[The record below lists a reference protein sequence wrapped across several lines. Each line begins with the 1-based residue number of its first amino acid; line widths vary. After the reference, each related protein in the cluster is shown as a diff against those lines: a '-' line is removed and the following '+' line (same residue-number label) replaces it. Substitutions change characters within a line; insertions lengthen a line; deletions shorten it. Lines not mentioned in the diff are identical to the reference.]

1 MDKLTEKFY
10 NEYKSKV
17 DVGAV
22 AHSVIYEMTT
32 ALLNKGLLAYWNQL
46 QETEAGTAPPHYIK
60 MLEARVEA
68 LILLITDLTVD
79 CIELFLQEP
88 DSIAYEPEDEDGI
101 E

>member
-17 DVGAV
+17 DVGAN
-22 AHSVIYEMTT
+22 HSVIYEMTT
-32 ALLNKGLLAYWNQL
+32 ALLNKGLLAYWNEL
-46 QETEAGTAPPHYIK
+46 QSIEPGSRPPHYTRQ
-60 MLEARVEA
+60 LEARVEA
-68 LILLITDLTVD
+68 LILLIADLTVE

-88 DSIAYEPEDEDGI
+88 DSMNYEPEDEDGI

>member
-17 DVGAV
+17 DVGAN
-22 AHSVIYEMTT
+22 HSVIYEMTT

-46 QETEAGTAPPHYIK
+46 QDTDPKSVPPHCIK
-60 MLEARVEA
+60 MLEARIEA
-68 LILLITDLTVD
+68 LILLITDLTVE
-79 CIELFLQEP
+79 CVEMFLQEP